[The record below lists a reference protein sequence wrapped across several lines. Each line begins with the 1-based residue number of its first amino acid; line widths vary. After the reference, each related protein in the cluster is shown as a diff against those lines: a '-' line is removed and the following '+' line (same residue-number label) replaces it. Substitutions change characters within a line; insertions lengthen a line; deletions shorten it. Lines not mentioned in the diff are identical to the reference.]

1 MKATLVKVCL
11 SSRINAVGLCLCEKR
26 FYYIELARVV
36 LDAVEVQGLQ
46 AGDPRAQYAGP
57 VR

>member
-11 SSRINAVGLCLCEKR
+11 RSTINAVGLCLCEKR
-26 FYYIELARVV
+26 FYYIELACVV
-36 LDAVEVQGLQ
+36 LDAVEFHGLQ
-46 AGDPRAQYAGP
+46 TGDPRAEYAGP